1 MFVEA
6 LEFEKF
12 FKLPKTTNKNNKNK
26 RKKSNRLL
34 TKTANSS
41 ELDKLIAFT
50 GYAYDPVQDI
60 FYSTMNPWQRKFGYC
75 RLFDQAAPL
84 TGMIIDSEP
93 IYFEYKGKQWMI
105 GFWKGQYDYVTGG
118 EVGVYTEGFK
128 LKLPGIF
135 SGIFYKSA
143 SDDELLDISF
153 TLKKN
158 GKKLFTREGK
168 HWWLTGFKLG
178 EFSEPRELSM
188 DITITLS
195 DEDMCRA
202 FVDGLKKVGYTDRD
216 LTIENNTVTFLFDT
230 PRSPQ
235 PATRT
240 RVTDW
245 IIQRKNQLVCNMYQ
259 DITGSFTDIRDKLK
273 ALEEKS
279 PSIYKR
285 IIMIGRP
292 RLSYEISIASL
303 IIGIILVI
311 WTMNRSYRFFR

>member
-1 MFVEA
+1 MFVQA
-6 LEFEKF
+6 LESAKIYKF
-12 FKLPKTTNKNNKNK
+12 PGITFKSRNKNNTDG
-26 RKKSNRLL
+26 LL
-34 TKTANSS
+34 GQRTNNTGF
-41 ELDKLIAFT
+41 DKLISLA
-50 GYAYDPVQDI
+50 GYAYDPGQDI

-75 RLFDQAAPL
+75 RFFDQTAAL
-84 TGMIIDSEP
+84 MGMIIDSEP
-93 IYFEYKGKQWMI
+93 VRFEYKGKEWMI

-118 EVGVYTEGFK
+118 EIGVYTERLK
-128 LKLPGIF
+128 LRLPGIF
-135 SGIFYKSA
+135 SGVYYQSA
-143 SDDELLDISF
+143 GDEELLNISF

-158 GKKLFTREGK
+158 GKTLFTREGR

-178 EFSEPRELSM
+178 EFSEPRELTM

-195 DEDMCRA
+195 DAAMCEA
-202 FVDGLKKVGYTDRD
+202 FVNSLKKVGYSDQD

-259 DITGSFTDIRDKLK
+259 DITRPFTDILDKLK

-292 RLSYEISIASL
+292 KRSYEISIASL
-303 IIGIILVI
+303 IAGIIFVI
-311 WTMNRSYRFFR
+311 WTMNQSYRSFR